1 MLRWSA
7 RLAGLVTLAGLLGL
21 AGCSEVQ
28 FAAQTA
34 KGFAGPP
41 GSEQIG
47 RYKVGNPYQIAGKWY
62 YPQADLDYD
71 ETGIASWYGPG
82 FHGKQTANGER
93 YDQHALTAAH
103 PTLPM
108 PSLVEVTNLE
118 NGRALKVR
126 INDRGPY
133 KNGRIIDLSKRAAE
147 LLDISRNGTAK
158 VRVRVLR
165 EESLQLA
172 AVAQGKSPELL
183 AQAGAAPPAVPVASV
198 SAEPLP
204 GAPAPASAPPASAR
218 PAAVQPA
225 VMRAAVAR
233 DEPLPLP
240 DGRVTQ
246 SAVLPSSIFVQA
258 GAFTEPVN
266 AQRLAGRLGPLGDV
280 SVAPASVD
288 GTRFYRVQL
297 GPLASVDEADMLLG
311 RLIDYGFTEA
321 HVVVR

>member
-1 MLRWSA
+1 MIVRPA
-7 RLAGLVTLAGLLGL
+7 GVLALSLLLALT
-21 AGCSEVQ
+21 ACSEVQ

-41 GSEQIG
+41 GSEQVG

-62 YPQADLDYD
+62 YPQADLAYD

-93 YDQHALTAAH
+93 YDQQALTAAH

-118 NGRALKVR
+118 NGRVLKLR

-133 KNGRIIDLSKRAAE
+133 KNGRILDLSKRAAD
-147 LLDISRNGTAK
+147 LLDVTRRGTAK

-172 AVAQGKSPELL
+172 AIAQGRSPELL
-183 AQAGAAPPAVPVASV
+183 AQAGSAPPAVPLTEV
-198 SAEPLP
+198 SAEPLA
-204 GAPAPASAPPASAR
+204 GAPAPAAQGR
-218 PAAVQPA
+218 AAAQPA
-225 VMRAAVAR
+225 VVRSTPP
-233 DEPLPLP
+233 EPAPLL
-240 DGRVTQ
+240 DGRITQ
-246 SAVLPSSIFVQA
+246 TAVLPSAIFVQA

-266 AQRLAGRLGPLGDV
+266 AQRLAGRLDPLGSV
-280 SVAPASVD
+280 RVAPANVN
-288 GTRFYRVQL
+288 GTSYYRVQL

-311 RLIDYGFTEA
+311 RLIDYGFSEA